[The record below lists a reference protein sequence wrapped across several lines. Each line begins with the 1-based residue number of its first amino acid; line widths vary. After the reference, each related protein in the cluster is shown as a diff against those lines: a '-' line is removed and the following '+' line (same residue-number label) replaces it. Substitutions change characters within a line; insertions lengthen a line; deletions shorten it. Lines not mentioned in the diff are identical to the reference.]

1 MTMWLAASGHPEE
14 QGTPGRGS
22 SPEGEANKLIL
33 FTPTPNILSTPGVFT
48 HPGGQAAD

>member
-1 MTMWLAASGHPEE
+1 MDDNVAGRVWAS
-14 QGTPGRGS
+14 RGA
-22 SPEGEANKLIL
+22 GIL